1 MMSKRNH
8 EQSKGTV
15 SMTVSLNPL
24 KTGNGTAVSPSYD
37 EEMSI
42 EEKKILSQLMPE
54 EPCLHYPLKLLPMR
68 TGRPALEYQIP
79 PEDKQEVFA
88 LVYPFTDLPSLD
100 EERLDIHADKKFT
113 IRDFKVIRENNRN
126 MLVSPYYAMHGGT
139 VLDWI
144 KCGEQMSV
152 QVFRNETTEMVAPD
166 TQDDQDD
173 EAQEDSQK

>member
-1 MMSKRNH
+1 MMSKRNR
-8 EQSKGTV
+8 EQSKEAV

-24 KTGNGTAVSPSYD
+24 KTDNGRTATSYD
-37 EEMSI
+37 EEMSV

-79 PEDKQEVFA
+79 PEERQAVFA
-88 LVYPFTDLPSLD
+88 QVYPFTDLPSLD
-100 EERLDIHADKKFT
+100 EERLDIHADKKFI

-126 MLVSPYYAMHGGT
+126 MLVSPYYGMHGGT

-144 KCGEQMSV
+144 KVGEQMSV
-152 QVFRNETTEMVAPD
+152 QVFRSGATDMAGAD
-166 TQDDQDD
+166 TQENQDGG
-173 EAQEDSQK
+173 ELQK